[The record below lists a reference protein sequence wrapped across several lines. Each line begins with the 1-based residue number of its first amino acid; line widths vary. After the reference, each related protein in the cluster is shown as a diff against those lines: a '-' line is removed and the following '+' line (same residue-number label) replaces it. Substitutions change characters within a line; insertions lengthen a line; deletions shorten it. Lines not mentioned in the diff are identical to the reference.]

1 MVSGSSPAR
10 TATAWPTFG
19 VRTANVRILSQIK
32 KLARNLLETFP
43 QGEMLVEAY
52 RRDQRVRKARLYLEF
67 GGIYPADREAILQD
81 FRAVCINTQLTPA
94 GICNL
99 ESVAREIIAR
109 SVEGAFVECGTW
121 RGGSL
126 GFWARTFVRNGGH
139 PARCPI
145 FGFDSFQG
153 MPQMTKEDGES
164 TAHWLHGKSMS
175 NLSPAQ
181 LSGALEPAGIN
192 LATEQDVWSMV
203 EGSGFPRERVTIT
216 KGWFQDTLPLKK
228 EAIGNIAV
236 LRLDGDFYDSTK
248 ICLETLYDQ
257 VVWGGIVIIDDYGV
271 FPGCRRAV
279 DEFIAARRLPVRL
292 VYVDVAVHFF
302 FKP

>member
-1 MVSGSSPAR
+1 VTIVSQ
-10 TATAWPTFG
+10 TKEL
-19 VRTANVRILSQIK
+19 V
-32 KLARNLLETFP
+32 RNLLETFP

-52 RRDQRVRKARLYLEF
+52 RRDQRVRQLRQYLEI
-67 GGIYPADREAILQD
+67 GAIYPAEREAILRD
-81 FRAVCINTQLTPA
+81 FRAVCMNTQLTRG

-109 SVEGAFVECGTW
+109 GVEGAFVECGTW

-126 GFWARTFVRNGGH
+126 GFWARTFVRNGGD

-153 MPQMTKEDGES
+153 MPQMTKEDGDS
-164 TAHWLHGKSMS
+164 TAHWMHRKSMRH
-175 NLSPAQ
+175 LSPAQ
-181 LSGALEPAGIN
+181 LSGALESAGIN

-216 KGWFQDTLPLKK
+216 KGWFQETLPLKR
-228 EAIGNIAV
+228 EAIGRIAV
-236 LRLDGDFYDSTK
+236 LRLDGDFYESTK

-257 VVWGGIVIIDDYGV
+257 VVSDGAVIIDDYGF

-279 DEFIAARRLPVRL
+279 DEFIAARGLRVRL

>member
-1 MVSGSSPAR
+1 MTIVSQ
-10 TATAWPTFG
+10 T
-19 VRTANVRILSQIK
+19 K

-52 RRDQRVRKARLYLEF
+52 RRDQRVRQARRYLEV
-67 GGIYPADREAILQD
+67 GIYPAEREAILRD
-81 FRAVCINTQLTPA
+81 FRAVCMNTQLTCA

-99 ESVAREIIAR
+99 ESVAREIIAKG
-109 SVEGAFVECGTW
+109 VQGAFVECGTW

-126 GFWARTFVRNGGH
+126 GFWARTFVRNGGD
-139 PARCPI
+139 PVRCPI

-153 MPQMTKEDGES
+153 MPQMTKEDGDS
-164 TAHWLHGKSMS
+164 TAHWMHGKLMS
-175 NLSPAQ
+175 DVSSAQ
-181 LSGALEPAGIN
+181 LSGALESTGIN
-192 LATEQDVWSMV
+192 LATEQDVWAMV

>member
-52 RRDQRVRKARLYLEF
+52 RRDQRVRKARRYLEF
-67 GGIYPADREAILQD
+67 GSIYPADREAILQD

>member
-1 MVSGSSPAR
+1 
-10 TATAWPTFG
+10 
-19 VRTANVRILSQIK
+19 VRILSQIK

-52 RRDQRVRKARLYLEF
+52 RRDRRVRKARRYLEF
-67 GGIYPADREAILQD
+67 GGIYPADREANLQD

-99 ESVAREIIAR
+99 ESVACEIIAR

-126 GFWARTFVRNGGH
+126 GFWARRFVRNGGD

>member
-52 RRDQRVRKARLYLEF
+52 RRDQRVRKARRYLEF

-292 VYVDVAVHFF
+292 IYVDVAVHFF